1 MSRPWV
7 FFLGIFV
14 LALVVLRLDTLHAQS
29 PNPTAT
35 PAAEQVY
42 KNIQVLKGIPAD
54 QLIPSMQFMS
64 SSLGVHCDHCH
75 VEGAF
80 EKDDKKPKQQARK
93 MMQMMFALNQNSFDG
108 EREVTC
114 YSCHRG
120 ATRPV
125 GTPMIANETAAS
137 ARAAVAAQS
146 SQSSDAILDKYLQA
160 LGGSAVLDKINTE
173 VQKGKLDLG
182 QVQFPV
188 EIFVK
193 EPGMRSVVT
202 HLPSG
207 DGFDTVNGQSGWTFV
222 PGRPLRN
229 MSKGDLQ
236 AATIDADLRF
246 AANIKKLFSDVKVMP
261 NQQIGGR
268 AVSVIQASNPKQPPV
283 ELSFDQQTGL
293 LVRMVRY
300 VDSPL
305 GRNPTQID
313 YSDYRVV
320 GGAKQPFQWTVSQPQ
335 GRYTIQ
341 LDQIQVNVPLRGGK
355 VHEAGDDEP
364 IAMATEGRGR
374 HSSKQDDWRDSSS
387 YLWGA

>member
-1 MSRPWV
+1 MSRLWL
-7 FFLGIFV
+7 FFLAVLV

-29 PNPTAT
+29 PNPTAS

-42 KNIQVLKGIPAD
+42 KNIQVLRGIPAD

-120 ATRPV
+120 ATHPV
-125 GTPMIANETAAS
+125 GTPMIASETSGS
-137 ARAAVAAQS
+137 AKTVAVATPS
-146 SQSSDAILDKYLQA
+146 SQSPDAILDRYLQA
-160 LGGSAVLDKINTE
+160 SGGAAALDKINTE

-193 EPGMRSVVT
+193 QPGMRSVVT

-222 PGRPLRN
+222 PGRPIRN

-246 AANIKKLFSDVKVMP
+246 AANIKKLFSDVTVMP

-320 GGAKQPFQWTVSQPQ
+320 GGAKQPFQWIVSQPQ

-341 LDQIQVNVPLRGGK
+341 LDQVEVNVPVK
-355 VHEAGDDEP
+355 EAKFTKPETPSDG
-364 IAMATEGRGR
+364 EG
-374 HSSKQDDWRDSSS
+374 H
-387 YLWGA
+387 

>member
-1 MSRPWV
+1 MSRLWA
-7 FFLGIFV
+7 FLSSVLI
-14 LALVVLRLDTLHAQS
+14 LALLVLRLDVLQAQS
-29 PNPTAT
+29 PNSAS

-93 MMQMMFALNQNSFDG
+93 MMQMMFALNQNSFGG

-120 ATRPV
+120 TTHPA
-125 GTPMIANETAAS
+125 GTPMIASELSVAGEAAGS
-137 ARAAVAAQS
+137 TPS
-146 SQSSDAILDKYLQA
+146 SQPAEAISQSAD
-160 LGGSAVLDKINTE
+160 AVLDKNLEALGGAAALDKIDSE
-173 VQKGKLDLG
+173 VQKGKLELG
-182 QVQFPV
+182 HGVQFPV
-188 EIFVK
+188 EIFLK
-193 EPGMRSVVT
+193 QPGMRSVVT
-202 HLPSG
+202 HLPGG
-207 DGFDTVNGQSGWTFV
+207 DGFETVNGQSGWTLV

-229 MSKGDLQ
+229 MSKGDLKS
-236 AATIDADLRF
+236 ATIDADLRF
-246 AANIKKLFSDVKVMP
+246 AANIKKLFADLKVKP
-261 NQQIGGR
+261 DQKIGGH
-268 AVSVIQASNPKQPPV
+268 AVSVIQASNPKLPPV
-283 ELSFDQQTGL
+283 ELYFDQHSGL

-313 YSDYRVV
+313 YSDYREV
-320 GGAKQPFQWTVSQPQ
+320 GGTKQPFQWTVAQPQ

-341 LDQIQVNVPLRGGK
+341 IDQVQVNVPLE
-355 VHEAGDDEP
+355 EAKFAQPQTASDGD
-364 IAMATEGRGR
+364 G
-374 HSSKQDDWRDSSS
+374 H
-387 YLWGA
+387 